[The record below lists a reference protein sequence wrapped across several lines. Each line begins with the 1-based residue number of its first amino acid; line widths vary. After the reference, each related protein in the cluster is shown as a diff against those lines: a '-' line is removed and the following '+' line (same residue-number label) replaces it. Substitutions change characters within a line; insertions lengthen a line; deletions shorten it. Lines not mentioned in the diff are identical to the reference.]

1 MVDLQQHV
9 ANHEI
14 VRLLVEAAIRHSD
27 ALGWDLSAYREIGAW
42 WVVRR
47 HEVDFLTPARLGDE
61 LLCYTWP
68 TTAAKASADR
78 RHVLVRAEDE
88 AVIANARNTWALLDM
103 TTGRPRRIPQ
113 AMRDAFDPAKWSDDT

>member
-1 MVDLQQHV
+1 MPDGVPPNAFRLPFVVTAEMVDLQQHV

-27 ALGWDLSAYREIGAW
+27 DLGWDLAAYHDVGAW

-47 HEVDFLTPARLGDE
+47 HEVDYLTPARLGDE

-68 TTAAKASADR
+68 VAAAKASADR
-78 RHVLVRAEDE
+78 
-88 AVIANARNTWALLDM
+88 
-103 TTGRPRRIPQ
+103 P
-113 AMRDAFDPAKWSDDT
+113 